1 MTKIID
7 ITEKLDLSGNP
18 ILVIQGDELEVNADA
33 ATVLKIMGIAADEKD
48 DAMTT
53 AQRTLKM
60 YDLLFPKKSRE
71 LIEKKRLSFN
81 DLQTVISEA
90 MNLAVGGNESEGEV
104 QTHTMI

>member
-1 MTKIID
+1 MAKIID

-18 ILVIQGDELEVNADA
+18 VLVIQDDELEVNADA
-33 ATVLKIMGIAADEKD
+33 ATVLKIMGIAADEKE

-60 YDLLFPKKSRE
+60 YELLFPKKSRE

-81 DLQTVISEA
+81 DLQTVIGEA
-90 MNLAVGGNESEGEV
+90 MRLAVGDDKSEGEV
-104 QTHTMI
+104 QTHTTT